1 MTDYGHQVMTGHQ
14 AMSVTTIFFFRAY
27 RKGYLHDSRR
37 ENDQKNSYLNID
49 FENGNCVIKRWFNT
63 RVSHDLSSWLKSW
76 LSHEIKS
83 WGTLSW
89 PTVMTG
95 HDQRHKSWLILTE
108 RAKTFK
114 LVTIR
119 HDRSWRRDQGWSW
132 PLVMTKLVTWDLCLV
147 TFFWPLLI
155 HTYSDNTI
163 FNGKLKHKT
172 LLHTDS
178 KEATRGRN
186 L

>member
-1 MTDYGHQVMTGHQ
+1 MTVMTWWRKSWPSWRLRRS
-14 AMSVTTIFFFRAY
+14 SVGAVRNTFFWWYQPIFFFWFQDSY

-49 FENGNCVIKRWFNT
+49 FENGNCVIKRWFYT

-119 HDRSWRRDQGWSW
+119 HDRSWRRDQAWSW
-132 PLVMTKLVTWDLCLV
+132 PLVMTKLVTWDLWYLYTQDQMHSMQSV
-147 TFFWPLLI
+147 
-155 HTYSDNTI
+155 
-163 FNGKLKHKT
+163 
-172 LLHTDS
+172 
-178 KEATRGRN
+178 N